1 MNIGT
6 TAGAFEFGDFNDDG
20 LLDFALIGNN
30 SENSSI
36 TNIYTN
42 TGDTFAL
49 EEAGHQLHGVSS
61 GRPSWGDY
69 DNDGDLD
76 LYVSGLFTDPQSNES
91 RPFTGIYEQNDGQF
105 TLDTTLNMDS
115 LGYSFSEFG
124 DYDSDG
130 DLDLF
135 AAGVNS
141 NADVVSKIYDN
152 LENINNSNKQ
162 PNQP

>member
-1 MNIGT
+1 
-6 TAGAFEFGDFNDDG
+6 
-20 LLDFALIGNN
+20 
-30 SENSSI
+30 
-36 TNIYTN
+36 
-42 TGDTFAL
+42 
-49 EEAGHQLHGVSS
+49 
-61 GRPSWGDY
+61 
-69 DNDGDLD
+69 
-76 LYVSGLFTDPQSNES
+76 
-91 RPFTGIYEQNDGQF
+91 
-105 TLDTTLNMDS
+105 MDS

-162 PNQP
+162 PNQPYGLEVLSINKDQVHLSWQKANDGLSPFSGQHNRVDYLISYRLVQMKQQRKTVLFLVRMAIFPKEVLQRILNILKIFLKEITCGG

>member
-1 MNIGT
+1 
-6 TAGAFEFGDFNDDG
+6 
-20 LLDFALIGNN
+20 
-30 SENSSI
+30 
-36 TNIYTN
+36 
-42 TGDTFAL
+42 
-49 EEAGHQLHGVSS
+49 
-61 GRPSWGDY
+61 
-69 DNDGDLD
+69 
-76 LYVSGLFTDPQSNES
+76 
-91 RPFTGIYEQNDGQF
+91 
-105 TLDTTLNMDS
+105 MDS

-162 PNQP
+162 PNQPYGLEVLSINKDQVHLSWQKANDGLSPFSGQTQQGLSLIHI